1 MGAPCWSGTLATP
14 VSAVPRTTCS
24 LACPAPP
31 HRHVLQ
37 IDKRPP
43 LPPSLS
49 WHPACEMNDASEV
62 LLTIYE
68 SIQAV
73 EQAGREREGGREG
86 GIEREQGSSATW
98 RQ

>member
-1 MGAPCWSGTLATP
+1 
-14 VSAVPRTTCS
+14 
-24 LACPAPP
+24 
-31 HRHVLQ
+31 
-37 IDKRPP
+37 
-43 LPPSLS
+43 
-49 WHPACEMNDASEV
+49 MNDASEV